1 MLQSSS
7 QKLRAR
13 RYQIWGVSILLRTT
27 HSPKAMILKKLE
39 KNQILLVLEA
49 HCKTGTY
56 SIPFCPIDG
65 EEILVQHVYLGTC
78 SLLQG
83 MKCFVILLNQC
94 EDRLLSENGTQGFV
108 FPVKAETNE
117 TIPFLEVDRR

>member
-1 MLQSSS
+1 M
-7 QKLRAR
+7 
-13 RYQIWGVSILLRTT
+13 IILLRT
-27 HSPKAMILKKLE
+27 HSPKATILKKIE
-39 KNQILLVLEA
+39 KNQILLVLET
-49 HCKTGTY
+49 HCNTGTY
-56 SIPFCPIDG
+56 LIPFCPIDG
-65 EEILVQHVYLGTC
+65 EKILVQHVYLGTC

-83 MKCFVILLNQC
+83 MECFVILLNQC